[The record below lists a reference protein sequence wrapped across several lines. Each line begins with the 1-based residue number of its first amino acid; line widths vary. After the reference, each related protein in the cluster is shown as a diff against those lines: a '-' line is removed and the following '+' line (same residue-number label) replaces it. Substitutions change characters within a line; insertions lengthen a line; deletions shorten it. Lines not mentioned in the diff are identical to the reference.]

1 MTLKNFIKRYIFAFK
16 LRTLFLCTV
25 WMQGAMFLYALAP
38 DDTNDGRSRSDK
50 KIELIHSD
58 ILYKNSDDPRA
69 DVLVGNVALSHE
81 GAFLYCDSAKYYKD
95 ENSFDAF
102 GHVKMVQGDTL
113 SLNSDTLYY
122 NGLFMT
128 AKARGRVQLDHKK
141 TRLVTE
147 HLDYDRIYDVGMF
160 MNGGTLYD
168 GENVLVSD
176 WGQYTPYLNEAF
188 FTDNVELTNPN
199 FTMVS
204 DTLFYNSATEI
215 AKIVSPT
222 NINAK
227 DGTFVYGLRGNYDT
241 RNGTAD
247 LMDRSYIIRDM
258 RKIVADSM
266 HYNKELAVSE
276 AFRNVVV
283 TDDENLSMLK
293 SNYCMYND
301 STGYFMATDS
311 AVVMEYSSGD
321 TLYIHGDTLKMFT
334 YNMDTDS
341 VYRHL
346 HCYHKVRMYR
356 SDIQAVC
363 DSMVSK
369 SEEYC
374 TYLYGQPIIW
384 NVNQQLFGEEIR
396 VYNNDST
403 IDSVHVINQAMTVEQ
418 LDSMSY
424 NQVAGKEMFSYFRDG
439 EVYRSEA
446 HGNVYVVYYM
456 AENDGT
462 RIGVNYTETSK
473 LILYLKD
480 KKVEKIWMPASV
492 GTMYPLE
499 KTPADK
505 SKLSGFA
512 WFDYIR
518 PKDKNDIFVWRS
530 KSADKMLKTTEK
542 RVVPLQKL
550 ENIK

>member
-1 MTLKNFIKRYIFAFK
+1 MNLKNFIIRRINAIR
-16 LRTLFLCTV
+16 LRTLSLCIV
-25 WMQGAMFLYALAP
+25 WMLGAMFLYALVP
-38 DDTNDGRSRSDK
+38 ENIKGEKKKSDK

-58 ILYKNSDDPRA
+58 ILYKNSDDPGA
-69 DVLVGNVALSHE
+69 DVLVGHVALSHE
-81 GAFLYCDSAKYYKD
+81 GAFLYCDSAKYYKAN
-95 ENSFDAF
+95 NSFDAF

-113 SLNSDTLYY
+113 SLHSDTLYY
-122 NGLFMT
+122 DGVYMT
-128 AKARGRVQLDHKK
+128 AKARGKVRLDHKK

-168 GENVLVSD
+168 GDNVLTSD
-176 WGQYTPYLNEAF
+176 WGQYTPYLHEAF
-188 FTDNVELTNPN
+188 FTDNVDLKNPN

-204 DTLFYNSATEI
+204 DTLYYNSATEV
-215 AKIVSPT
+215 ARIVSPT
-222 NINAK
+222 NINSK

-241 RNGTAD
+241 KNGTAD

-276 AFRNVVV
+276 AYRNVIV
-283 TDDENLSMLK
+283 TDDENQSMLT

-334 YNMDTDS
+334 YNINTDS

-346 HCYHKVRMYR
+346 HSYHKVRMFR
-356 SDIQAVC
+356 TDIQAVC

-369 SEEYC
+369 SEENC

-396 VYNNDST
+396 VFNNDST

-418 LDSMSY
+418 LDSVSF
-424 NQVAGKEMFSYFRDG
+424 NQVAGREMFSYFRDG
-439 EVYRSEA
+439 EIYRSEA
-446 HGNVYVVYYM
+446 LGNVFVVYYM
-456 AENDGT
+456 AENDGS

-473 LILYLKD
+473 LILYLKN
-480 KKVEKIWMPASV
+480 KKVDKIWMPAAV
-492 GTMYPLE
+492 GTMYPIE
-499 KTPADK
+499 KTPPGK
-505 SKLSGFA
+505 SRLAGFA

-518 PKDKNDIFVWRS
+518 PKDKHDIFVWRS
-530 KSADKMLKTTEK
+530 KNADSMLKTTEK

-550 ENIK
+550 EDIK